1 MVQTSITREKIS
13 GHLNDDTHVDDG
25 AELVFNGRVRNSE
38 KGDPI
43 IGIEYECYDGMAQKE
58 LQKLAEETAEKFH
71 IRDLDCIHRIGYV
84 PIGEASLRVVIWSKH
99 RVEGLEA
106 MAWFISEMKERVPI
120 WKHIVLPNGIKLA
133 Q

>member
-1 MVQTSITREKIS
+1 
-13 GHLNDDTHVDDG
+13 
-25 AELVFNGRVRNSE
+25 VFNGRVRNSE
-38 KGDPI
+38 QGDPI

-58 LQKLAEETAEKFH
+58 LQKLAEETAEKFR
-71 IRDLDCIHRIGYV
+71 ISDLDCIHRVGYV

-99 RVEGLEA
+99 RVEGLDA

-120 WKHIVLPNGIKLA
+120 WKHAVLPDGSKLA